1 MTAPDRP
8 YPSGAHGNP
17 GTVAGLQQ
25 VDEAGAK
32 ASMRAPIDALSGG
45 AHGGL
50 FGGLFNGFPN
60 LLAGIGGTV
69 NNSYIAQMPII
80 SNHEARLTATEEAVR
95 QSILQGE
102 AVTFSASGWWKPPRD
117 LIYAELI
124 GIAGG
129 GGGAAGTWNA
139 IAGAQR
145 GGDGGGGGGL
155 KNLDGITRLYA
166 KFLPKTG
173 DDYDWIYVSVY
184 AAGPGGVGSGSPG
197 GAGGNI
203 IFGSNLA
210 TPLVTFEG
218 GWGAATGDTVPSTS
232 GQGGSGMVPGGHGGF
247 GAQTPRSGA
256 GGTNGQP
263 SISPYSFLG
272 GGPGGAGG
280 GCANFPSAGTGGS
293 GVATTGGGPGQPGI
307 SPHPAI
313 AAGGSGAGGA
323 RNANEPGGAGGFPGG
338 GGAGGFGGGLLDG
351 ASNGGKGGEPK
362 LFVLETRTA
371 VAA

>member
-1 MTAPDRP
+1 MGVAPDRP
-8 YPSGAHGNP
+8 YPDSAYGKRGTMRGFQDIDEAEAKRRMRKPIDDANNTAHG
-17 GTVAGLQQ
+17 
-25 VDEAGAK
+25 
-32 ASMRAPIDALSGG
+32 R
-45 AHGGL
+45 L

-124 GIAGG
+124 GVAGG
-129 GGGAAGTWNA
+129 GGGAAGTWNV
-139 IAGAQR
+139 IATAQR

-256 GGTNGQP
+256 GGTNGES

-280 GCANFPSAGTGGS
+280 GCANFSSAGTGGS

-313 AAGGSGAGGA
+313 AAGGSGGGGA
-323 RNANEPGGAGGFPGG
+323 RNTGEPGGAGGFPGG
-338 GGAGGFGGGLLDG
+338 GGGGGYG
-351 ASNGGKGGEPK
+351 GSTSASNGGKGGEPK
-362 LFVLETRTA
+362 LFVLETRMA